1 MPLVVINTAVDSVY
15 FSYQGEVTDGLF
27 NVLETLQQDAK
38 SLEHPVEIE
47 LGGERLLLHDRGAGM
62 YAYWLEGDGFVL
74 KMSPKEKIP
83 TLYVEPHA
91 HLLYELGHENAFQR
105 IQQMVDQLGK
115 LETAN
120 ISRLDLCVDFQG
132 FEPTMERLD
141 DFVCRSR
148 FSDVRSEGKKA
159 YCFYFGKGNI
169 IVRIY
174 NKNKEIKASGKDWMI
189 PVWQQNPLYQENKDV
204 WRFEVQLRRKPLK
217 EFDCYTVEDTF
228 ARLLGVFQYT
238 ITKWLTLREPTAGR
252 IERSPVDS
260 NWLAL
265 GEATFPGISCERVPA
280 AKKQAEIR
288 NILPRAAGDLTSYGA
303 LRGIKDYRHVVM
315 LLEKDLRPYYEQ
327 KETTFEQEVQRKME
341 LVAGYRKDR
350 PVL

>member
-1 MPLVVINTAVDSVY
+1 MPLVVINSAVDSVY
-15 FSYQGEVTDGLF
+15 FSYKGEVKDGLF
-27 NVLETLQQDAK
+27 NVLETLQKDAK

-47 LGGERLLLHDRGAGM
+47 LGDERLLLHNRGAGM
-62 YAYWLEGDGFVL
+62 YAYWLQGDGFVF

-83 TLYVEPHA
+83 RLYVEPQA
-91 HLLYELGHENAFQR
+91 HLLYELGHEKAFQR
-105 IQQMVDQLGK
+105 IQAMVDQIGELK
-115 LETAN
+115 SAS

-132 FEPTMERLD
+132 FELTKNRED

-174 NKNKEIKASGKDWMI
+174 NKTKEIKASGKDWMI
-189 PVWQQNPLYQENKDV
+189 PVWQQNQLYQEDKDV

-217 EFDCYTVEDTF
+217 ELQCDTIEDTF
-228 ARLLGVFQYT
+228 TRLFGIFQYI
-238 ITKWLTLREPTAGR
+238 ITDWLTLREPTTGR
-252 IERSPVDS
+252 IERSPVDQ

-265 GEATFPGISCERVPA
+265 SEATFPGISCDRVPA
-280 AKKQAEIR
+280 KKREADIR
-288 NILPRAAGDLTSYGA
+288 RLVRGARGYLTSYGA
-303 LRGIKDYRHVVM
+303 IRGKKDYHNVKKLFERDM
-315 LLEKDLRPYYEQ
+315 RQDDKR
-327 KETTFEQEVQRKME
+327 KGTTFEEEVLMKME
-341 LVAGYRKDR
+341 LLAGYRKDE